1 MVKAPEP
8 TEIERWLL
16 DHASPQPL
24 DSARATY
31 ELMPRQGDRQLAF
44 VDVPY
49 DARREAHWADAARV
63 ADYAAHVPDG
73 AGRVLDVGPG
83 DGWPSLPL
91 AATLPD
97 AHVVGVDPSPLRVA
111 VCTANAARLE
121 LTNAS
126 FVAAD
131 AARLPFADGA
141 FDAVCASNSLEEAA
155 QPEAVFAELAR
166 VLRRGGSLRASYQ
179 DWRLPAPQVETVL
192 LWGGRV
198 GDERVLLYTYA
209 RRVQEPAL
217 ERRYTLLL
225 PTGGAAAELHSDALL
240 TAAQAPRAY
249 GETLIEGPWSALGVP
264 LLRHLAPHALRCT
277 VVELRRWTTP
287 WLVEALLAAGFSQA
301 RGTVHP
307 GEVARHVG
315 RDLIASDLIEAVG
328 PAFEQ
333 LAAAIGRAAG
343 SRAGDEMVEAVR

>member
-1 MVKAPEP
+1 MKAPEP

-16 DHASPQPL
+16 EHAAPRPL

-31 ELMPRQGDRQLAF
+31 ELMPRQRDRQLAF

-63 ADYAAHVPDG
+63 ADYAAHLPDG
-73 AGRVLDVGPG
+73 ASRVLDVGPG
-83 DGWPSLPL
+83 DGWPSLPI

-97 AHVVGVDPSPLRVA
+97 VQVVGIDPSPLRVA

-121 LTNAS
+121 LANAR

-131 AARLPFADGA
+131 AARLPFADSS
-141 FDAVCASNSLEEAA
+141 FDAVCAASSLEEAA

-166 VLRRGGSLRASYQ
+166 VLRHGGTLRASYQ

-198 GDERVLLYTYA
+198 GDERLLLYTYT
-209 RRVQEPAL
+209 RRLQQPPM

-225 PTGGAAAELHSDALL
+225 PNDGDAAALHADALL

-249 GETLIEGPWSALGVP
+249 GETLIEGAWSALGVP
-264 LLRHLAPHALRCT
+264 LLRHLAPHARRCT

-287 WLVEALLAAGFSQA
+287 WLVGALLDAGFSQA
-301 RGTVHP
+301 GGTVHP

-315 RDLIASDLIEAVG
+315 RDLIARGVTDTIG
-328 PAFEQ
+328 PAFEP

-343 SRAGDEMVEAVR
+343 SRPGDEMVEAVR

>member
-1 MVKAPEP
+1 MRALEP

-16 DHASPQPL
+16 EHASPRPL

-49 DARREAHWADAARV
+49 DARREAHWAEAARV

-73 AGRVLDVGPG
+73 ARRVLDVGPG

-91 AATLPD
+91 AAALPNVQ
-97 AHVVGVDPSPLRVA
+97 VVGVDPSPLRVA

-121 LTNAS
+121 LANAS
-126 FVAAD
+126 FVATD
-131 AARLPFADGA
+131 AARLPFAGGS
-141 FDAVCASNSLEEAA
+141 FDAVCAASSLEEAA

-166 VLRRGGSLRASYQ
+166 ALRRGGTLRASYQ

-192 LWGGRV
+192 LWGGRA

-209 RRVQEPAL
+209 RRVQEPPL

-225 PTGGAAAELHSDALL
+225 PNDGDAAALHSDALL

-264 LLRHLAPHALRCT
+264 LLRHLAPHARGCT

-287 WLVEALLAAGFSQA
+287 WLVGALLAAGFSQA

-315 RDLIASDLIEAVG
+315 RDLIADGVASDLTPV
-328 PAFEQ
+328 FEQ
-333 LAAAIGRAAG
+333 LAAAIGRAVG